1 MKTGMVNFP
10 VAYNGPV
17 PGYLAQPDNASDAMG
32 VIVLQEWWGL
42 NEHIKDVTRHM
53 ADEGFIALAPDLYRG
68 VVAAEPDEA
77 RKLAM
82 ELNRENAVKDI
93 QGAVDYLKG
102 LDSVSPKKIGIIGFC
117 MGGGLAAWMSY
128 AGKDVGAVAV
138 FYGGGTAL
146 NDETAENVSAA
157 FLGIY
162 GEADAGIP
170 VESIRANEALLNKYN
185 KINEF
190 HIYPDAPHAFFND
203 TRQSYREEAAKDAW
217 KRAIA
222 WFKKYL
228 AE

>member
-10 VAYNGPV
+10 VEYNGPV
-17 PGYLAQPDNASDAMG
+17 PGYLAQPDNAADAMG
-32 VIVLQEWWGL
+32 VVVIQEWWGL
-42 NEHIKDVTRHM
+42 NEHIKDVTRRM
-53 ADEGFIALAPDLYRG
+53 ADEGFTALAPDLYRG

-82 ELNRENAVKDI
+82 ELNRDNAIKDI

-102 LDSVSPKKIGIIGFC
+102 LDNVSPKKIGIIGFC
-117 MGGGLAAWMSY
+117 MGGGLTAWMSY
-128 AGKDVGAVAV
+128 VGKDVGAVAV

-146 NDETAENVSAA
+146 SDETAEKVSAA

-203 TRQSYREEAAKDAW
+203 TRQSYREEASKDAW

>member
-1 MKTGMVNFP
+1 MKTENITFP
-10 VAYNGPV
+10 VDYNGPV
-17 PGYLAQPDNASDAMG
+17 PGYLAQPDNVSTLPG
-32 VIVLQEWWGL
+32 VVVIQEWWGL
-42 NEHIKDVTRHM
+42 DEHIKSVTRRM

-68 VVAAEPDEA
+68 VVTTEPDEA
-77 RKLAM
+77 RKLVM
-82 ELNRENAVKDI
+82 ELNRDHAMKDI
-93 QGAVDYLKG
+93 QGAVDYLVG
-102 LDSVSPKKIGIIGFC
+102 LDTVSPKKIGVIGFC

-128 AGKDVGAVAV
+128 AGKDVAAVAV

-146 NDETAENVSAA
+146 TDETAQNVSAA

-170 VESIRANEALLNKYN
+170 VDVVRSNESLLNKHN

-203 TRQSYREEAAKDAW
+203 TRAAYREDAANDAW
-217 KRAIA
+217 RRAIA

-228 AE
+228 TE